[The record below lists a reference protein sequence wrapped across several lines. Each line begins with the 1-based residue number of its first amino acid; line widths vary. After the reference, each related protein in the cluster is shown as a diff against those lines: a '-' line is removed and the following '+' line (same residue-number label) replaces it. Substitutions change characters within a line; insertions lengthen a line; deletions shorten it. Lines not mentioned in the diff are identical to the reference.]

1 VDPILIIAAM
11 AGLSIIAV
19 FWGVART
26 IGGESDLIQT
36 RLGRYTAREA
46 ERPSLARESLQD
58 PVGKEQR
65 GPPIVAGLDRA
76 IAQQS
81 FAQRMATDLARADLR
96 LTVAEYLLFNIAS
109 MFIGFS
115 IAFLLFR
122 DILAILG
129 GLLGFYIPRLYVK
142 MRQRRRLVAFN
153 NQLGDTITLL
163 ANSLRSGYS
172 LLQSMETVA
181 RELAP
186 PISQEFGRVVRE
198 IGLGLSNEEAL
209 DNLLRRV
216 NSNDLD
222 LMITAVNVHHEVG
235 GNLSEILD
243 TIGHT
248 IRERVR
254 IKGEI
259 RTLTAGQRFSGY
271 IIAFLP
277 FGLGAFLFMMNR
289 EYMSALF
296 TDQCGLTML
305 VAAAIMMVAGFF
317 IIRRIVAIEV

>member
-1 VDPILIIAAM
+1 M
-11 AGLSIIAV
+11 AGLSIIV
-19 FWGVART
+19 LFWGAAR
-26 IGGESDLIQT
+26 IISGESDLIQT

-46 ERPSLARESLQD
+46 ESPSLARD
-58 PVGKEQR
+58 KEQAR
-65 GPPIVAGLDRA
+65 PPIVAGLNRA

-81 FAQRMATDLARADLR
+81 FGERMATELARADLK
-96 LTVAEYLLFNIAS
+96 LTVAEYFLLNVAS
-109 MFIGFS
+109 MLIGFL
-115 IAFLLFR
+115 IALLIFR
-122 DILAILG
+122 NILAIVG

-181 RELAP
+181 KEMAP
-186 PISQEFGRVVRE
+186 PVSEEFRRVVRE

-216 NSNDLD
+216 NSDDLD

-235 GNLSEILD
+235 GNLAEILD

-289 EYMSALF
+289 EYMSVLF

-305 VAAAIMMVAGFF
+305 VAAATGMIVGFF

>member
-1 VDPILIIAAM
+1 MDPILIIAAM
-11 AGLSIIAV
+11 AGFSIIVV

-26 IGGESDLIQT
+26 ISGESDLIQI

-46 ERPSLARESLQD
+46 ESPSLSGEM
-58 PVGKEQR
+58 EQKA
-65 GPPIVAGLDRA
+65 PPIVAGLNRA

-81 FAQRMATDLARADLR
+81 FGQRMATDLARADLR
-96 LTVAEYLLFNIAS
+96 LTVPEYFLFNVACIL
-109 MFIGFS
+109 IGFL
-115 IAFLLFR
+115 IGLLLFR
-122 DILAILG
+122 NVLAIVG
-129 GLLGFYIPRLYVK
+129 GLLGFYIPRLYVN
-142 MRQRRRLVAFN
+142 MRQRRRLIAFN

-181 RELAP
+181 KELAP
-186 PISQEFGRVVRE
+186 PASEEFGRVVRE

-209 DNLLRRV
+209 NNLLRRV
-216 NSNDLD
+216 NSDDLD

-259 RTLTAGQRFSGY
+259 RTITAGQRASGY
-271 IIAFLP
+271 IIALLP
-277 FGLGAFLFMMNR
+277 FVLGAFLFMVNR
-289 EYMSALF
+289 EYMSVLF
-296 TDQCGLTML
+296 EDQCGLAML
-305 VAAAIMMVAGFF
+305 IAAAMGMIAGFF
-317 IIRRIVAIEV
+317 IIQRIVAIEV

>member
-11 AGLSIIAV
+11 AGFSIIVV

-26 IGGESDLIQT
+26 ISGESDLIQI

-46 ERPSLARESLQD
+46 ESPSLSGEM
-58 PVGKEQR
+58 EQKA
-65 GPPIVAGLDRA
+65 PPIVAGLNRA

-81 FAQRMATDLARADLR
+81 FGQRMATDLARADLR
-96 LTVAEYLLFNIAS
+96 LTVPEYFLFNVACIL
-109 MFIGFS
+109 IGFL
-115 IAFLLFR
+115 IGLLLFR
-122 DILAILG
+122 NVLAIVG
-129 GLLGFYIPRLYVK
+129 GLLGFYIPRLYVN
-142 MRQRRRLVAFN
+142 MRQRRRLIAFN

-181 RELAP
+181 KELAP
-186 PISQEFGRVVRE
+186 PASEEFGRVVRE

-209 DNLLRRV
+209 NNLLRRV
-216 NSNDLD
+216 NSDDLD

-259 RTLTAGQRFSGY
+259 RTITAGQRASGY
-271 IIAFLP
+271 IIALLP
-277 FGLGAFLFMMNR
+277 FVLGAFLFMVNR
-289 EYMSALF
+289 EYMSVLF
-296 TDQCGLTML
+296 EDQCGLAML
-305 VAAAIMMVAGFF
+305 IAAAMGMIAGFF
-317 IIRRIVAIEV
+317 IIQRIVAIEV

>member
-1 VDPILIIAAM
+1 MDPILIIAAM
-11 AGLSIIAV
+11 AGFSIIVV

-26 IGGESDLIQT
+26 ISGESDLIRI

-46 ERPSLARESLQD
+46 ESPSLSGEM
-58 PVGKEQR
+58 EQKA
-65 GPPIVAGLDRA
+65 PPIVAGLNRA

-81 FAQRMATDLARADLR
+81 FGQRMATDLARADLR
-96 LTVAEYLLFNIAS
+96 LTVPEYFLFNVACIL
-109 MFIGFS
+109 IGFL
-115 IAFLLFR
+115 IGLLLFR
-122 DILAILG
+122 NVLAIVG
-129 GLLGFYIPRLYVK
+129 GLLGFYIPRLYVN
-142 MRQRRRLVAFN
+142 MRQRRRLIAFN

-181 RELAP
+181 KELAP
-186 PISQEFGRVVRE
+186 PASEEFGRVVRE

-209 DNLLRRV
+209 NNLLRRV
-216 NSNDLD
+216 NSDDLD

-259 RTLTAGQRFSGY
+259 RTITAGQRASGY

-277 FGLGAFLFMMNR
+277 FVLGAFLFMLNR
-289 EYMSALF
+289 EYMSVLF
-296 TDQCGLTML
+296 EDQCGLVML
-305 VAAAIMMVAGFF
+305 IAAAMGMIAGFF
-317 IIRRIVAIEV
+317 IIQRIVAIEV

>member
-1 VDPILIIAAM
+1 M
-11 AGLSIIAV
+11 AGLSIIV
-19 FWGVART
+19 LFWGVART
-26 IGGESDLIQT
+26 ISGESDLIQI
-36 RLGRYTAREA
+36 RLGRYTARDA
-46 ERPSLARESLQD
+46 EDPSLARESLQD
-58 PVGKEQR
+58 PVGKEQKR
-65 GPPIVAGLDRA
+65 PLIVAGLNRA

-81 FAQRMATDLARADLR
+81 FGQRMSTELARADLK
-96 LTVAEYLLFNIAS
+96 LTVPEYFLFNVAS
-109 MFIGFS
+109 MLIGFL
-115 IAFLLFR
+115 IALLLFR
-122 DILAILG
+122 NILAIVG

-142 MRQRRRLVAFN
+142 MRQRGRLIAFN

-181 RELAP
+181 KELAP
-186 PISQEFGRVVRE
+186 PVSEEFGRVVRE

-209 DNLLRRV
+209 NNLLRRV
-216 NSNDLD
+216 NSDDLD
-222 LMITAVNVHHEVG
+222 LMITAINVHHEVG

-259 RTLTAGQRFSGY
+259 RSLTAGQRFSGY
-271 IIAFLP
+271 TIAFLP
-277 FGLGAFLFMMNR
+277 FALGAVLSMMNR
-289 EYMSALF
+289 EYMSVLF
-296 TDQCGLTML
+296 TDQCGLAML
-305 VAAAIMMVAGFF
+305 ITAAIMMVAGFF